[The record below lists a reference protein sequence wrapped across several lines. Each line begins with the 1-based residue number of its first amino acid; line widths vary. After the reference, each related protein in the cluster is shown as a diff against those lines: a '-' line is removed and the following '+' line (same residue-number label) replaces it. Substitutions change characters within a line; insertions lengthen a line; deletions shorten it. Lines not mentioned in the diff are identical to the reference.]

1 MENNLNIGLLDGT
14 VVKNQLADRGDAGD
28 TGSILGLGESP
39 GEGNGN
45 PL

>member
-1 MENNLNIGLLDGT
+1 MENNLNIGLLGGA
-14 VVKNQLADRGDAGD
+14 VVKNQPADRGDAGD
-28 TGSILGLGESP
+28 TGSILGLGGSR